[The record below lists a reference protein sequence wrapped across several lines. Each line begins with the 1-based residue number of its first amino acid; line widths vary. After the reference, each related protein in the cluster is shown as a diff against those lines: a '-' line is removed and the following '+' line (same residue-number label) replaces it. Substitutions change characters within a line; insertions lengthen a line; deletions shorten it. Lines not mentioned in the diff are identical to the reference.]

1 MNTTSTTHD
10 ILILQRH
17 APYGSSIAREGLDFI
32 LTSAAYDQNLTVL
45 FLGDGV
51 FQLLDNQSSQAISL
65 KNHGS
70 ALEVLPLYEV
80 ENLLAIE
87 EDLIDRGISHNQ
99 LISGINIINREQ
111 SKAII
116 AQHTKVIGF

>member
-1 MNTTSTTHD
+1 MNTANTTHD
-10 ILILQRH
+10 ILILQRN

-51 FQLLDNQSSQAISL
+51 FQLLSNQDSKAIEL
-65 KNHGS
+65 KNHAS
-70 ALEVLPLYEV
+70 ALEVLPLYDV
-80 ENLLAIE
+80 ENLYAVE
-87 EDLIDRGISHNQ
+87 EDLNDRAINKNQ
-99 LISGINIINREQ
+99 LIDGINIINRQQ

-116 AQHTKVIGF
+116 AQHNKVIGF

>member
-51 FQLLDNQSSQAISL
+51 FQLLDNQNSQAIDL

-80 ENLLAIE
+80 ENLLAVE

-116 AQHTKVIGF
+116 TQHTKVIGF

>member
-1 MNTTSTTHD
+1 MNTANTTHD

-51 FQLLDNQSSQAISL
+51 FQLISNQDSKAIEL
-65 KNHGS
+65 KNHAS
-70 ALEVLPLYEV
+70 ALEVLPLYDV
-80 ENLLAIE
+80 ENLYVIE
-87 EDLIDRGISHNQ
+87 EDLNDRAINKNQ
-99 LISGINIINREQ
+99 LIDGINIISRQQ

-116 AQHTKVIGF
+116 AQHNKVIGF

>member
-1 MNTTSTTHD
+1 MNTTNTTHD

-51 FQLLDNQSSQAISL
+51 FQLLVNQDSKAIQL
-65 KNHGS
+65 KNHAS
-70 ALEVLPLYEV
+70 ALEVLPLYDIDQLFV
-80 ENLLAIE
+80 IE
-87 EDLIDRGISHNQ
+87 EDLNERKINHNQ
-99 LISGINIINREQ
+99 IIDSVNVISRKQ
-111 SKAII
+111 SKALIK
-116 AQHTKVIGF
+116 QHKKVIGF

>member
-1 MNTTSTTHD
+1 MNTSSTTHD

-51 FQLLDNQSSQAISL
+51 FQLLKNQDSKAVSL
-65 KNHGS
+65 KNHAS
-70 ALEVLPLYEV
+70 ALEVLPLYDV
-80 ENLLAIE
+80 ENLFAVE
-87 EDLIDRGISHNQ
+87 EDLTDRGLNHNQ
-99 LISGINIINREQ
+99 LISGISIINREQ
-111 SKAII
+111 SKAIH
-116 AQHTKVIGF
+116 AQPQKLIGI